1 MAGALGMLRFDAVH
15 RAVEGLMEGALIG
28 APWDEPLLDLALA
41 ADAAG
46 ATLVRIQPGARD
58 IVLPTR
64 SIAAPVAEYNAGLH
78 PPDPR
83 SRRVVMTLDEGFKTD
98 FDHFATEE
106 IEQDPFYAE
115 FLRPRGIRWH
125 ACALIA
131 GTPADGVF
139 LSLKRSPARDPYQ
152 PEEVA
157 ALDRVLPR
165 LRAAALITPA
175 MIEARTDDRAQI
187 FQRRGEGVF
196 HLDRQ
201 GRVLRM
207 NAVAETLLGH
217 AVRLSGARLTACFPD
232 EQPGV
237 NRIVT
242 AATALGQPGLIRLTS
257 PDPASRPLLLV
268 TPNIGA
274 GRDVFAATAALAV
287 LVDARRHPVMA
298 PPLPRPVR
306 DAFGLTP
313 TEGSVAALV
322 AVGLSPGA
330 IADHLGIGRGT
341 VRNHLK
347 SVLHKTETTRQAE
360 LVALLSRLQ

>member
-1 MAGALGMLRFDAVH
+1 MLRFDAVH

-139 LSLKRSPARDPYQ
+139 LSLKRSPVRDPYQ
-152 PEEVA
+152 PDEVA
-157 ALDRVLPR
+157 ALDQVLPR

-217 AVRLSGARLTACFPD
+217 AVRLSAARLTACFPD

-237 NRIVT
+237 NRVVT
-242 AATALGQPGLIRLTS
+242 AATTLGQPGLIRLTS

-313 TEGSVAALV
+313 TESSVAALV

>member
-1 MAGALGMLRFDAVH
+1 MLRFDAVH

-28 APWDEPLLDLALA
+28 APWDELLLDLALA
-41 ADAAG
+41 AEAAG
-46 ATLVRIQPGARD
+46 ATLVRTRPGSRD

-64 SIAAPVAEYNAGLH
+64 SIAAPVAEYTAGLH

-106 IEQDPFYAE
+106 IERDPFYAE
-115 FLRPRGIRWH
+115 FLRPRGLRWH

-131 GTPADGVF
+131 GTPGDGVF
-139 LSLKRSPARDPYQ
+139 LSLKRSPVRDPYQ
-152 PEEVA
+152 AEEIA
-157 ALDRVLPR
+157 ALDHVLPR
-165 LRAAALITPA
+165 LRAAALIAPA
-175 MIEARTDDRAQI
+175 MVETRAEDQAQI

-207 NAVAETLLGH
+207 NAVAEGMLGH
-217 AVRLSGARLTACFPD
+217 AVRLAGGRLTACFAD

-242 AATALGQPGLIRLTS
+242 AATTLGQPGLVRLTS
-257 PDPASRPLLLV
+257 PDSASRPLLLA

-274 GRDVFAATAALAV
+274 GRDVFATTAALAV

-313 TEGSVAALV
+313 TESSVAALL
-322 AVGLSPGA
+322 AVGLSAGA